1 MCVSAFVCVC
11 VSVVVRS
18 LRHEWVPSSVCC
30 RLWQPVCV
38 WVCVQGYTFTRTAEG
53 CLTFGS
59 GFKQRD
65 TPPVHPLI
73 QPAVE
78 GFPLQTKWKIPRQ
91 KAPPSDFF
99 VWVFNL
105 SSFLLPPTYSPR
117 RFCLWLFCFYP
128 QFFFVGAHAE
138 TLLNQMKAGMCGLR
152 CQNRNFLPAR
162 EASVCWFYKEVRFIG
177 EWSDAEAGGGAA
189 FTLSYGSINKNKEAY
204 NGSFTARCLEQ
215 K

>member
-1 MCVSAFVCVC
+1 MCVCVC
-11 VSVVVRS
+11 RSWCDRSGMSECTRVCVVVCDS
-18 LRHEWVPSSVCC
+18 LCVFGCVFRGIPLQGRRRGAWPSGQDSNS
-30 RLWQPVCV
+30 
-38 WVCVQGYTFTRTAEG
+38 GTR
-53 CLTFGS
+53 
-59 GFKQRD
+59 
-65 TPPVHPLI
+65 PPVHPLI

-91 KAPPSDFF
+91 KVPPSDFF

-189 FTLSYGSINKNKEAY
+189 FTPSYGSINKNKEAY